1 MLLLKTSGQ
10 LWCSTFRERLCPEL
24 LEPWDIA
31 LSHWGGPE
39 PPSSPSTHP
48 HPLTPPPEV
57 SPARFLQLHTAC
69 PAHRLQGLGAA
80 ATPGPAVA
88 PRDPRPHSVGTHS
101 AQSRHGHAGPPRASA
116 PPLPALVRVASAQNL
131 LLGSW
136 SELWLCCKGSTLQG
150 SSTMGWDVARPAL
163 CPPAAQDRSADPERS
178 AQCSWRSTAV
188 PREKTY
194 CVQFI
199 ALFLNRPNPSH
210 FCSPGLSFQPTATT
224 AFSMASTLPPA
235 LAAGFAP
242 SSCTG
247 MGLLASI

>member
-1 MLLLKTSGQ
+1 MLLLKTSRQ

-24 LEPWDIA
+24 LEPWDTA

-39 PPSSPSTHP
+39 PLSSPSTHP

-57 SPARFLQLHTAC
+57 SPARFLQLRTAC

-136 SELWLCCKGSTLQG
+136 SELWLCRKGSTLQG

-163 CPPAAQDRSADPERS
+163 CPQPLLLLRTGAQTQS
-178 AQCSWRSTAV
+178 AQ
-188 PREKTY
+188 
-194 CVQFI
+194 
-199 ALFLNRPNPSH
+199 
-210 FCSPGLSFQPTATT
+210 LSAHGDQ
-224 AFSMASTLPPA
+224 
-235 LAAGFAP
+235 
-242 SSCTG
+242 
-247 MGLLASI
+247 LLLLGRKLTVSNLLLCF